1 MSSIEYNVTEF
12 LKDCFKYKPKELKV
26 SELNWRFALRAI
38 LRGDNLMFRG
48 DHGGGKTMFAQI
60 VQEVTMA
67 LFPHR
72 KSYYF
77 NMGSMQDPRA
87 SLIGNT
93 HYSKD
98 RGTFVTPA
106 LFIQAIQTPGAV
118 ILLDEVSRAHPDAH
132 NILMTVLDKRQR
144 YIRIDEDASIP
155 EVHVADGVTFL
166 GTANMGTEYTA
177 TRTVDRA
184 FMDRWEV
191 IMIDPLTYQEEYD
204 LLSMRFP
211 DVRKDDL
218 MAIAKIADDTRG
230 NVRSDNPRVD
240 TIVSTRM
247 TVQMAE
253 LIRDGFSLQ
262 ESAEVCVFPFY
273 SEAGG
278 TDSPRAYMLALVQK
292 FIPPAPRTNTNAF
305 DPNAN
310 LNQGAASP
318 FAVN

>member
-1 MSSIEYNVTEF
+1 MTTTDIPLF
-12 LKDCFKYKPKELKV
+12 LKDCYKYKPEELKV
-26 SELNWRFALRAI
+26 SELNWRFAMRAI

-60 VQEVTMA
+60 VQEVTTKI
-67 LFPHR
+67 FPGR
-72 KSYYF
+72 KAFYF

-87 SLIGNT
+87 SLVGNT
-93 HYSKD
+93 HYNKE
-98 RGTFVTPA
+98 RGTYVTPA

-155 EVHVADGVTFL
+155 EIRVAEGVTFL

-191 IMIDPLTYQEEYD
+191 VMIDPLSYD
-204 LLSMRFP
+204 DEFALLTLRFP
-211 DVRKDDL
+211 TARKEDL
-218 MAIAKIADDTRG
+218 AAIAKIADDTRS

-253 LIRDGFSLQ
+253 LLIDGFTLL
-262 ESAEVCVFPFY
+262 ETADVCVFPFY
-273 SEAGG
+273 SDAGG
-278 TDSPRAYMLALVQK
+278 TDSPRSYMLALVQK
-292 FIPPAPRTNTNAF
+292 FIPPAPRVAATGDF
-305 DPNAN
+305 DPDAD
-310 LNQGAASP
+310 LNQGINSP
-318 FAVN
+318 FTI

>member
-1 MSSIEYNVTEF
+1 MSNSDIPSF
-12 LKDCFKYKPKELKV
+12 LKTCFALKPDELKV
-26 SELNWRFALRAI
+26 SELNWRFAMRAI

-60 VQEVTMA
+60 ISEVTTQI
-67 LFPHR
+67 FPSR
-72 KSYYF
+72 QSFYF

-93 HYSKD
+93 HFNKD
-98 RGTFVTPA
+98 KGTYVTPA

-155 EVHVADGVTFL
+155 EIRVAEGVTFL

-184 FMDRWEV
+184 FMDRWEI
-191 IMIDPLTYQEEYD
+191 IMIDPLSYQDEFD
-204 LLSMRFP
+204 LLRLRFP
-211 DVRKDDL
+211 SVRDVDL
-218 MAIAKIADDTRG
+218 SAIAKIADDTRS
-230 NVRSDNPRVD
+230 NVRSDDPRVD

-253 LIRDGFSLQ
+253 LIMDGFTLQ

-273 SEAGG
+273 SDAGG
-278 TDSPRAYMLALVQK
+278 TDSPRSYMLALVQR
-292 FIPPAPRTNTNAF
+292 FIPPAPRTSDPDTYDPDADLNSGAALPYTNA
-305 DPNAN
+305 
-310 LNQGAASP
+310 
-318 FAVN
+318 